1 MGRTLP
7 CADLRPI
14 LGFWGTDNKM
24 NNNQAIKILFVC
36 TGNVCRSPMA
46 AAIFAKKAK
55 EAGFEDVMLSD
66 SAGTSDAH
74 EGEPCDARA
83 VLTCRRRDV
92 QLAGHRAR
100 QIEASDF
107 EKFDLILAMD
117 WEVLTE
123 LQQRAPAAMRHK
135 IQLLM
140 RYANDIDEAIVPDPY
155 YGLNEGFTRVY
166 EYCSDACEGIIEN
179 FEKKAKQLLVARAS
193 VAAAEAKLS

>member
-1 MGRTLP
+1 
-7 CADLRPI
+7 
-14 LGFWGTDNKM
+14 
-24 NNNQAIKILFVC
+24 
-36 TGNVCRSPMA
+36 MA

-179 FEKKAKQLLVARAS
+179 FERRPSSSLLPVPHLLRQALRPPEGRIAKYLPITACKSQSNS
-193 VAAAEAKLS
+193 VSQNKLKH

>member
-1 MGRTLP
+1 
-7 CADLRPI
+7 
-14 LGFWGTDNKM
+14 M

-100 QIEASDF
+100 QVEASDF

-123 LQQRAPAAMRHK
+123 LQQRAPPPCATKFSSSCATPTTLTKRSCPIPTM
-135 IQLLM
+135 
-140 RYANDIDEAIVPDPY
+140 V
-155 YGLNEGFTRVY
+155 
-166 EYCSDACEGIIEN
+166 
-179 FEKKAKQLLVARAS
+179 
-193 VAAAEAKLS
+193 

>member
-1 MGRTLP
+1 
-7 CADLRPI
+7 
-14 LGFWGTDNKM
+14 M

-74 EGEPCDARA
+74 EGEPW
-83 VLTCRRRDV
+83 
-92 QLAGHRAR
+92 
-100 QIEASDF
+100 EA
-107 EKFDLILAMD
+107 
-117 WEVLTE
+117 LTE

-179 FEKKAKQLLVARAS
+179 FEKKAKQLLAARAAS
-193 VAAAEAKLS
+193 SAANAQAS

>member
-1 MGRTLP
+1 
-7 CADLRPI
+7 
-14 LGFWGTDNKM
+14 M

-83 VLTCRRRDV
+83 VLTCRRRD
-92 QLAGHRAR
+92 
-100 QIEASDF
+100 DF

-179 FEKKAKQLLVARAS
+179 FEKKAKQLLAARAS
-193 VAAAEAKLS
+193 VVAAEAKLS

>member
-1 MGRTLP
+1 
-7 CADLRPI
+7 
-14 LGFWGTDNKM
+14 
-24 NNNQAIKILFVC
+24 
-36 TGNVCRSPMA
+36 MA

-83 VLTCRRRDV
+83 VRTCRRRDV

-179 FEKKAKQLLVARAS
+179 FEKKAKQLLAARAAS
-193 VAAAEAKLS
+193 SAASAQAS